1 MSGANWLDR
10 AVSVFAP
17 GSAFRRLQNRQAFD
31 LAARKY
37 DGAAR
42 GRNTSSWNT
51 TNTSADAETHLAGSL
66 LRDRHRDLVR
76 NNAHAAKAVSVLAN
90 NIVGDGI
97 IARPNT
103 GDDKLDTKIKVLFEE
118 WSAQCDFDN
127 QLDFYGL
134 QTLAVR
140 EMIEG
145 GEVLCRRSFLEL
157 KKSGMNVPLQLQ
169 LLEGDFFDD
178 SRTGDFGKGTF
189 SINGVEFDINGK
201 RLAYWLWEQHPGNN
215 YVLMQKSVL
224 SHAVPASEIIH
235 LYEKQRTQ
243 VRGVPWGAP
252 VIRDMRDLSDYEFAE
267 LQRKKM
273 ESSVVG
279 IISGD
284 TDFTPETQ
292 GIGSRVRNSR
302 GEIVENLQSG
312 SFLYTEAGKTVTFN
326 SPAVIAGYGEYK
338 KSILRTIA
346 AGYRIPYELLSG
358 DLADVNFSSI
368 RAGIVE
374 FRRFVKH
381 VQWHI
386 LIPMFLQPAWDW
398 FTEAAFLAGKIPT
411 PMVPVVWGP
420 PKFEWVDPE
429 KDVQAEILAIRSGI
443 RSFQDVAADHGLS
456 MEELLDEIEA
466 FNEMLDK
473 RKLTLDSDPRQV
485 SQLGV
490 AQKSDPQTPGVAPKQ
505 PPENMKPAPSSKR
518 DFRVTTFGRVP
529 IQRDE

>member
-1 MSGANWLDR
+1 MSNASWIDR

-17 GSAFRRLQNRQAFD
+17 GAASNRLRNRQAFNE
-31 LAARKY
+31 LARKY

-42 GRNTSSWNT
+42 GRNTSSWRT

-90 NIVGDGI
+90 NIIGEGI
-97 IARPNT
+97 TPRPDT
-103 GDDKLDTKIKVLFEE
+103 GSDALDTKIKALFDE
-118 WSAQCDFDN
+118 WVDECDFDD

-140 EMIEG
+140 ETIEG
-145 GEVLCRRSFLEL
+145 GEVLGRRHILPL
-157 KKSGMNVPLQLQ
+157 KSSGMQVPLKIQ

-178 SRTGDFGKGTF
+178 SRTGNFGKTTF
-189 SINGVEFDINGK
+189 SINGVEFDDTGK
-201 RLAYWLWEQHPGNN
+201 RLAYWLWEQHPGNH
-215 YVLMQKSVL
+215 YILMTKSVL
-224 SHAVPASEIIH
+224 SKAVPASEILH

-252 VIRDMRDLSDYEFAE
+252 VIRDLRDLSDYEFSE

-273 ESSVVG
+273 EAAVVG
-279 IISGD
+279 VITNDGDYTGGSG
-284 TDFTPETQ
+284 
-292 GIGSRVRNSR
+292 GIGGRVTDAR
-302 GEIVENLQSG
+302 GDVVENLQSG
-312 SFLYTEAGKTVTFN
+312 TFLYAEGGKTVTFN
-326 SPAVIAGYGEYK
+326 SPAVTAGYGEYK

-386 LIPMFLQPAWDW
+386 VIPMFLQPTWDW
-398 FTEAAFLAGKIPT
+398 WTQAAYLAGKIPN
-411 PMVPVVWGP
+411 PKVPVVWGP

-429 KDVQAEILAIRSGI
+429 KDVQAELMALRAGT
-443 RSFQDVAADHGLS
+443 RSFQQVAADHGSS
-456 MEELLDEIEA
+456 MEELLDDIQA

-473 RKLTLDSDPRQV
+473 RSITLDCDPRQV

-505 PPENMKPAPSSKR
+505 PPENMKPATKR
-518 DFRVTTFGRVP
+518 LEFPFRRVP
-529 IQRDE
+529 